1 MIYMY
6 LTEEEI
12 IIIMNI
18 QSEIYKITFNQFSN
32 NYKLLLREI
41 NSSNYCEI
49 DIMSHDAKNIA
60 LSREGIS
67 SSRLKTYDLIINLL
81 NSLSVKINKVV
92 LSKKNNFITY
102 HISFRDC

>member
-1 MIYMY
+1 
-6 LTEEEI
+6 
-12 IIIMNI
+12 MNI

-32 NYKLLLREI
+32 NYRLILREI

-49 DIMSHDAKNIA
+49 DIMSLDAKNIA

-81 NSLSVKINKVV
+81 SSLDVKIDKVI
-92 LSKKNNFITY
+92 LSKKNN
-102 HISFRDC
+102 